1 MRFLIAYIAVAVFLL
16 AEGMPHKVEVAMTYN
31 YMVAVCSD
39 GPYIYIVDLGDKT
52 VLHVVNLT
60 SLSTSRVYIDDYVAD
75 CVADGG
81 RVLLFSRKYVTIYDA
96 VANRL
101 TRLEYNNSNIDYP
114 SYKYAGKLGDKV
126 LIVRYINGRGY
137 LEVRRLSDFAL
148 LEVLSGEPLGSIEE
162 SPHGVV
168 VYMGRST
175 ALLFCGTDMEKI
187 EVGPYTR
194 VVCLGDGVLLYN
206 STSLVKMP
214 RGRGTAVAKS
224 VEGVEQVFVDG
235 DYVYVVRRRG
245 LSVAE
250 VLVFD
255 GELRQLGR
263 FNIVSYRWLDV
274 HIHRFRT
281 DKLAIVTWGEF
292 GGRKAIIHIVDLRNA
307 ATSSLT
313 ICIYSLSL
321 RLKYVAVD
329 RALVAMV
336 NYPGCVTVDNLLAGT
351 YLVETYIDGYPH
363 HSEVKALQPG
373 GANLVVFYDDHILY
387 LAMAVAAAAAFYIKR
402 RT

>member
-1 MRFLIAYIAVAVFLL
+1 MRFLIVYVVAVVFLL
-16 AEGMPHKVEVAMTYN
+16 AEGMPHKVEVAMTYK
-31 YMVAVCSD
+31 YMVTVCSD

-101 TRLEYNNSNIDYP
+101 TRLEYNNSNIDGP
-114 SYKYAGKLGDKV
+114 FYKYVGRLGDKV
-126 LIVRYINGRGY
+126 LIVRYIDGRGY

-148 LEVLSGEPLGSIEE
+148 LEVLSGERLGPIKE

-168 VYMGRST
+168 VYMWNGT
-175 ALLFCGTDMEKI
+175 ALLLCGADVERL
-187 EVGPYTR
+187 EVGLYTR

-206 STSLVKMP
+206 STSLVKIP
-214 RGRGTAVAKS
+214 RGRGTAVAKGID
-224 VEGVEQVFVDG
+224 GVEQVFVDG
-235 DYVYVVRRRG
+235 EYVYVVRRRG
-245 LSVAE
+245 LNVVE

-263 FNIVSYRWLDV
+263 FNIVSYSDV
-274 HIHRFRT
+274 YIHRFRN
-281 DKLAIVTWGEF
+281 DKLAFVTWGEF
-292 GGRKAIIHIVDLRNA
+292 GGRKAIIHIVDLRNTA
-307 ATSSLT
+307 ASNLT

-321 RLKYVAVD
+321 RLKCVIVD

-351 YLVETYIDGYPH
+351 YLVETYLDCIRPH
-363 HSEVKALQPG
+363 HGEVKALQPG

-402 RT
+402 RA